1 MSTDYV
7 AIVASTCTHQCRS
20 IAPPLV
26 PGGTTVVHLLP
37 SHLLIYHRMQF
48 HFSVNWFSSFLQCRF
63 SVFSYVISRLII
75 CSMKGFYCLLIY
87 HSIICFKGS
96 IF

>member
-1 MSTDYV
+1 MSTDCV

-48 HFSVNWFSSFLQCRF
+48 HFSVNWFSSFLECRF
-63 SVFSYVISRLII
+63 SSTVVRDNIWLHFSYVNSRLII
-75 CSMKGFYCLLIY
+75 CSM
-87 HSIICFKGS
+87 
-96 IF
+96 

>member
-1 MSTDYV
+1 MSTDCV

-37 SHLLIYHRMQF
+37 SHLLIYHSMQF
-48 HFSVNWFSSFLQCRF
+48 HFSVSWFSSFLQCRF
-63 SVFSYVISRLII
+63 SSTVVRFSYVISRLII
-75 CSMKGFYCLLIY
+75 CSM
-87 HSIICFKGS
+87 
-96 IF
+96 